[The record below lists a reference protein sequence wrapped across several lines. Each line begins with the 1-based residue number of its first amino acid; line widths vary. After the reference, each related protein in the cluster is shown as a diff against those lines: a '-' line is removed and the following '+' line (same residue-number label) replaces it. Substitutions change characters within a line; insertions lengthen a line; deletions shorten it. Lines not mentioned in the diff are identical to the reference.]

1 MNDNRFKMRTQK
13 GRVANFGRRRSR
25 LITGN
30 IFLVASWKKPNAER
44 RKDDKGASCEKPFH
58 KVKMV

>member
-1 MNDNRFKMRTQK
+1 M
-13 GRVANFGRRRSR
+13 ANFGRRRNR
-25 LITGN
+25 AIIGN

-44 RKDDKGASCEKPFH
+44 RKDDKDESCEKPFH